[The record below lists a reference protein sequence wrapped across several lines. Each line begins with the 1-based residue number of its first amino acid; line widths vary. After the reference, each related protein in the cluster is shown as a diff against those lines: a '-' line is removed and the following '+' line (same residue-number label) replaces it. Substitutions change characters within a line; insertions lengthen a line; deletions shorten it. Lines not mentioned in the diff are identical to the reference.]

1 MEIIHSFVN
10 SFLISEH
17 FFGHFLRTF
26 TLKYFFWCRSYC
38 KNNELQLC
46 EPSCLSPEL
55 TTRTGR

>member
-26 TLKYFFWCRSYC
+26 TLKIFFFDAEVIAKIMNYNFVNPPVFPQS
-38 KNNELQLC
+38 
-46 EPSCLSPEL
+46 
-55 TTRTGR
+55 